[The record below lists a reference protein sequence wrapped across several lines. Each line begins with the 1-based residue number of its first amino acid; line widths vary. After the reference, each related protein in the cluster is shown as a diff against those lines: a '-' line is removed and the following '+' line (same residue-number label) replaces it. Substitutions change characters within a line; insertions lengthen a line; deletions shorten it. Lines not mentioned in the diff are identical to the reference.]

1 MARRSDEPRVPSGSA
16 NARCEFLWMPVG
28 GRAADGQ
35 GAEARADQ
43 SDDAAKNRGNG
54 SVPGQQRAGRLG
66 DGRGADKSGNGFL
79 GSGIVRALATARA
92 TARSPSIVGSSAERN
107 FRSSSIRF
115 RFEKERGNG
124 RW

>member
-1 MARRSDEPRVPSGSA
+1 MARRSNEPRVSSGSA

-28 GRAADGQ
+28 GRAADGE

-79 GSGIVRALATARA
+79 GSGIVRALATAR
-92 TARSPSIVGSSAERN
+92 SPSIVGSSAERN

-115 RFEKERGNG
+115 RFEKER
-124 RW
+124 